1 MTARHNHGRA
11 KDDGWTTAMSDLL
24 GVSRKTLAFKA
35 GPMRLMGGMRPCN
48 SYHAGY
54 NRIL

>member
-1 MTARHNHGRA
+1 
-11 KDDGWTTAMSDLL
+11 MSDLL